1 MKIEPGMKFKGN
13 VNGTVVEIVKADDK
27 SVTYKDVKSGKSF
40 TVGRK
45 MFEHLDIAEIEE

>member
-13 VNGTVVEIVKADDK
+13 VNNAMFVIVKADK
-27 SVTYKDVKSGKSF
+27 KIVTYKDVTSGKIF

>member
-13 VNGTVVEIVKADDK
+13 ISRTVVEIVKADDK
-27 SVTYKDVKSGKSF
+27 SITYKDVIRGKSF